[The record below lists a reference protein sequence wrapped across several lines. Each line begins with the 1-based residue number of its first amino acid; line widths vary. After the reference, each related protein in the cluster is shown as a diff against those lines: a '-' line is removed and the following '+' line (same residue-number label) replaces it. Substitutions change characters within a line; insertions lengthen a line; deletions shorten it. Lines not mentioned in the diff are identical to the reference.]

1 MRKEKVQPPAA
12 PVRDDGGG
20 DGRHMPVQPL
30 RIVRATR
37 ALCAFICRDTCH
49 TTLVACVVVECREE
63 ERWER
68 ERNDK
73 KKKLRT
79 RSLFLSRDLW
89 IITEENAITY
99 VR

>member
-63 ERWER
+63 KRWER
-68 ERNDK
+68 EREKRQK
-73 KKKLRT
+73 KEITDALPL
-79 RSLFLSRDLW
+79 SLP
-89 IITEENAITY
+89 
-99 VR
+99 